1 LKHLKVGFIGTGMMG
16 NPMAM
21 RLLDAGFHLYVFNRS
36 VEKTDSLVKKGAIA
50 CDSPAEVAA
59 KSDVVFTM
67 LTGSEVV
74 EAVALGSKG
83 ILEGLHEDAI
93 HIDCSTILAST
104 SNKLYD
110 EYKSQKK
117 HFIHSPVLGSVTQ
130 ATDGVLLMF
139 PGGDNE
145 QLEKV
150 MPFINILAK
159 SVWKFDHPSQSTKL
173 KIALNSIIAG
183 TIAMLSQSMVFVEK
197 AGIDNS
203 IFLEVLSNSTLNS
216 TTIQF
221 KGSNILDRNF
231 VPRFTVEN
239 LLKDSNYMVESC
251 KSEGCRADI
260 AEAISG
266 LLKDAIA
273 LGHGQE
279 DYSAII
285 KAFEAAAKT
294 EVKKKGQ

>member
-1 LKHLKVGFIGTGMMG
+1 MEKLKVGFIGTGKMG
-16 NPMAM
+16 SPMAK
-21 RLLDAGFHLYVFNRS
+21 RLLDAGYLMFVYNRNIA
-36 VEKTDSLVKKGAIA
+36 KTESLVNNGAIL
-50 CDSPAEVAA
+50 CDSPSEVA
-59 KSDVVFTM
+59 KHSDCVFTM
-67 LTGSEVV
+67 LTGSEAL
-74 EAVALGSKG
+74 ETVALGENG
-83 ILEGLHEDAI
+83 ILEGLYDGAI

-104 SNKLYD
+104 STKLYE
-110 EYKSQKK
+110 EYKLQKK

-130 ATDGVLLMF
+130 ATDGILLMF
-139 PGGDNE
+139 PGGDQE
-145 QLEKV
+145 PLEKV
-150 MPFINILAK
+150 MPLINILAK
-159 SVWKFDHPSQSTKL
+159 SVWKFDLPSESTNL

-203 IFLEVLSNSTLNS
+203 IFLEILSNSALNS

-239 LLKDSNYMVESC
+239 LLKDNNYMVESC
-251 KSEGCRADI
+251 KTEGCRADI
-260 AEAISG
+260 AETISV
-266 LLKDAIA
+266 LLNDAIT

-285 KAFEAAAKT
+285 KAFEAAANT
-294 EVKKKGQ
+294 EVKRKG

>member
-1 LKHLKVGFIGTGMMG
+1 MEKLKVGFIGTGMMG
-16 NPMAM
+16 NPMAK
-21 RLLDAGFHLYVFNRS
+21 RLLDAGFPLYIYNRS
-36 VEKTDSLVKKGAIA
+36 VEKTETLSKSGAIV
-50 CDSPAEVAA
+50 CNSPAEVATQ
-59 KSDVVFTM
+59 SDCVFTM
-67 LTGSEVV
+67 LTGSEAV
-74 EAVALGSKG
+74 EVVALGKKG
-83 ILEGLHEDAI
+83 ILEGLQEDGI

-104 SNKLYD
+104 SNKLYE

-130 ATDGVLLMF
+130 ATEGILLMF
-139 PGGDNE
+139 PGGDHLP
-145 QLEKV
+145 LEKV
-150 MPFINILAK
+150 MPLINNLAK
-159 SVWKFDHPSQSTKL
+159 SVWKFDHPSQSTNL

-203 IFLEVLSNSTLNS
+203 IFLEVLSNSALNS

-239 LLKDSNYMVESC
+239 LLKDSNYMVKSC

-260 AEAISG
+260 AETISG
-266 LLKDAIA
+266 LLKDAIT
-273 LGHGQE
+273 LGYGQE

-285 KAFEAAAKT
+285 KAFESAAKT
-294 EVKKKGQ
+294 EVKRKGQ

>member
-1 LKHLKVGFIGTGMMG
+1 MMG
-16 NPMAM
+16 NPMAK
-21 RLLDAGFHLYVFNRS
+21 RLLDAGYPLYIYNRS
-36 VEKTDSLVKKGAIA
+36 LEKTESLAKNGAIV
-50 CDSPAEVAA
+50 CDSPSEVAA
-59 KSDVVFTM
+59 QSDFVFTM
-67 LTGSEVV
+67 LTGSEAL
-74 EAVALGSKG
+74 EDVAFGENG
-83 ILEGLHEDAI
+83 ILEGLYEGAI

-104 SNKLYD
+104 STKLYE

-130 ATDGVLLMF
+130 ATDGILLMF
-139 PGGDNE
+139 PGGDHDT
-145 QLEKV
+145 LEKV
-150 MPFINILAK
+150 MPLINNLAK
-159 SVWKFDHPSQSTKL
+159 SVWKFDHPSQSTNL

-183 TIAMLSQSMVFVEK
+183 TIAMLSQSMVFLEK

-203 IFLEVLSNSTLNS
+203 VFLDVLSNSALNS

-239 LLKDSNYMVESC
+239 LLKDSNYMVEAC
-251 KSEGCRADI
+251 KTEGCRADI
-260 AEAISG
+260 AESISG
-266 LLKDAIA
+266 LLKDAIT

-285 KAFEAAAKT
+285 KAFEAAANT
-294 EVKKKGQ
+294 EVKRKG